1 MKAADSYS
9 RGRIHDVTTK
19 PLSKFLDE
27 RGWLAELFRSDELDA
42 SLMPTMA
49 YISMTQPGVARGPH
63 EHKDQTDYFCFIGP
77 SNFKVYLWDA
87 RADSP
92 TFGVKQ
98 IIYAGLDSP
107 LMLVVPPGVV
117 HAYRNVGLENG
128 IVFNGPNRLYA
139 GQGKLQPVDEIRHE
153 EEADSSFRLD

>member
-1 MKAADSYS
+1 MKEVANYKK
-9 RGRIHDVTTK
+9 GRIHDVTAA
-19 PLSKFLDE
+19 PLGKFLDE

-42 SLMPTMA
+42 AVMPTMA

-63 EHKDQTDYFCFIGP
+63 EHKEQTDYFCFIGP
-77 SNFKVYLWDA
+77 SNFKIYLWDA

-98 IIYAGLDSP
+98 TIYAGLDSP
-107 LMLVVPPGVV
+107 MSLVVPPGVV
-117 HAYRNVGLENG
+117 HAYRNVGIENG

-139 GQGKLQPVDEIRHE
+139 GAGKAEPVDEIRHE
-153 EEADSSFRLD
+153 DAADSSFLLD

>member
-1 MKAADSYS
+1 MNDVKSY
-9 RGRIHDVTTK
+9 RKGRIHDVTTK
-19 PLSKFLDE
+19 QLSKFLDE
-27 RGWLAELFRSDELDA
+27 RGWLAELFRSDELDPA
-42 SLMPTMA
+42 LMPTMA

-92 TFGVKQ
+92 TFGTKQ
-98 IIYAGLDSP
+98 TVYAGLDSP
-107 LMLVVPPGVV
+107 MMMVVPPGVV
-117 HAYRNVGLENG
+117 HAYRNVGMENG

-139 GQGKLQPVDEIRHE
+139 GTGKLEPVDEIRHE
-153 EEADSSFRLD
+153 EKPDSPFLLD